1 MRLFVAVTPDDA
13 MRRAVLQVQRSLAA
27 GLTRGSLT
35 RAENLHLTMAFLG
48 ETPPERVE
56 AARRAMRAAA
66 GVPFSASLSQVGRFR
81 GRGDELVWLGL
92 AHTPERMAQAERLAQ
107 ALRAEGFGLEARA
120 FTPHLTLAR
129 RAVCRP
135 GFCPE
140 RLAVPR
146 VRCRVTRLYLM
157 ESARPD
163 GVLTYTPVCAVPL
176 RSNRIPAGTAGKL

>member
-1 MRLFVAVTPDDA
+1 MIFLFGPLYSGKKELAMHLLGCDA
-13 MRRAVLQVQRSLAA
+13 S
-27 GLTRGSLT
+27 
-35 RAENLHLTMAFLG
+35 E
-48 ETPPERVE
+48 
-56 AARRAMRAAA
+56 
-66 GVPFSASLSQVGRFR
+66 
-81 GRGDELVWLGL
+81 
-92 AHTPERMAQAERLAQ
+92 
-107 ALRAEGFGLEARA
+107 
-120 FTPHLTLAR
+120 LAR